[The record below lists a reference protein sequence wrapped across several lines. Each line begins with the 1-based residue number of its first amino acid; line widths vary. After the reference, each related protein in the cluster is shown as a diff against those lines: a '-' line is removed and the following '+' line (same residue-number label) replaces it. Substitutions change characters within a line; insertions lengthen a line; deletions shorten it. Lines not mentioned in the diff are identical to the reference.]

1 MHMFHIEI
9 ECIRECFVFS
19 SHELPMVPAVP
30 NVQEVQVE
38 LTTIVDSC
46 GSIYQDISLVN
57 QISGFIMEG
66 QESITMFFGPVQ

>member
-1 MHMFHIEI
+1 
-9 ECIRECFVFS
+9 
-19 SHELPMVPAVP
+19 MVPAVP

-57 QISGFIMEG
+57 QISGFIIEG